1 MAETAVQWKIFPR
14 DVSFKTTIQLL
25 NAFRGRGLLN
35 SEIKIREILE
45 ELFRAIARNRVN
57 DRPGRVE
64 PRVVKRRKSKYS
76 LMMKPRQILKEKL
89 VKMASSCS
97 LN

>member
-1 MAETAVQWKIFPR
+1 MAVQWKIFPR
-14 DVSFKTTIQLL
+14 DVSFKATIQLL

-64 PRVVKRRKSKYS
+64 PRVVKRRKTKYS

-89 VKMASSCS
+89 VKMASRCS